1 MRGLLII
8 LLCVSSTV
16 LARDE
21 CHDSET
27 TMAMN
32 QCLEQAFDKAETGM
46 ERYLSA
52 SLKRYENNDE
62 VLDSIHRAQ
71 HAWQRYRKH
80 HCESLYSIWIEG
92 TIRGPITWRCLI
104 TETQKRRHQ
113 LWDSYLRFMDNSKPV
128 LPEPQLP

>member
-1 MRGLLII
+1 
-8 LLCVSSTV
+8 
-16 LARDE
+16 
-21 CHDSET
+21 
-27 TMAMN
+27 MAMN